1 MQIKII
7 WLFSIVFLWNHFSI
21 NAQSGFVT
29 ITNGTQPLA
38 FATVINMQT
47 GKGVFAT
54 ENGQVRMGSPFFS
67 SGDTVKIS
75 YTGYRDTI
83 FQLPILQDKIALQFQ
98 PISLENV
105 AVYPCLNPAP
115 IVLKN
120 YIKHASSHSLGMGGG
135 GSGSWAAYVPNGGSV
150 KGFIETITIEQSFFT
165 VPSNARKAP
174 FKIRLLHY
182 DTLTGQPGMPI
193 IAKEWIIYPT
203 SNKSVLKIAEEN
215 LKLPIHGLVV
225 CIDYFF
231 AGEQYTYKRK
241 TSFTNSNGK
250 TQNEIMIYYGAS
262 FRAVEGDNLAG
273 VGYHNG
279 NKLKGWN
286 KSYRIKQSALMVS
299 MGIKACN

>member
-1 MQIKII
+1 MR
-7 WLFSIVFLWNHFSI
+7 
-21 NAQSGFVT
+21 
-29 ITNGTQPLA
+29 
-38 FATVINMQT
+38 T
-47 GKGVFAT
+47 GRGVFAS
-54 ENGQVRMGSPFFS
+54 ENGQVDFTSAFFLA
-67 SGDTVKIS
+67 GDSIKIS
-75 YTGYRDTI
+75 YTGYADTI
-83 FQLPILQDKIALQFQ
+83 MQMPILQNRIALQFQ
-98 PISLENV
+98 PIALENV
-105 AVYPCLNPAP
+105 AVFPCLNPAP

-120 YIKHASSHSLGMGGG
+120 YKKHASSHSLGMGGG
-135 GSGSWAAYVPNGGSV
+135 GSGTWAAYVPNGGNV

-182 DTLTGQPGMPI
+182 DTLTGQPDMPI

-215 LKLPIHGLVV
+215 LRLPIHGLVV

-273 VGYHNG
+273 AGFYMG
-279 NKLKGWN
+279 NKSKGWN
-286 KSYRIKQSALMVS
+286 KTYRIQQSALMVS
-299 MGIKACN
+299 MGIKECN